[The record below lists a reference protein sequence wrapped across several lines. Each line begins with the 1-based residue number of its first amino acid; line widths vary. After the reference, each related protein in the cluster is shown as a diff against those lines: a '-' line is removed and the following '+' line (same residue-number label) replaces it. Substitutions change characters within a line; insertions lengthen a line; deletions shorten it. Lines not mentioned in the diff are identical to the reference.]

1 MPLPDALTTAPSLLA
16 TYGQARKQVES
27 WWLWITADLIY
38 IPLYGYKGLWLTSI
52 LYVGFLCLCVMGL
65 RAWYADL
72 RRINAEGHAAARSR
86 PAPRPWPAR
95 SPRRCG
101 AAAGSG
107 PTPAGWRSTAGS

>member
-52 LYVGFLCLCVMGL
+52 LY
-65 RAWYADL
+65 
-72 RRINAEGHAAARSR
+72 
-86 PAPRPWPAR
+86 
-95 SPRRCG
+95 
-101 AAAGSG
+101 G